1 MKLLNLKATTQE
13 EQVLLDYLQETV
25 SDTLADK
32 INNGVVIEKDGK
44 KLISKK
50 TLNSFIRF
58 ATKQAQ
64 EQADKDAKS
73 ACIHS
78 DVVFGWAIHYFEEDS
93 IEGKLYNEDGTE
105 YNPPKP
111 KVEIKPY
118 TPPVSVKKE
127 QPDQLS
133 LFDELEEPKTDEEEQ
148 VEGEHEETVEEPKT
162 PVQEQPKGNALYQ
175 RYKKQQKQY
184 PNYLLFFRVGDFYEA
199 FEDEAITMSRI
210 LNLTL
215 TSREMGLETRVP
227 MCGVPYHAADIYI
240 SKLITNGYKVA
251 ICEELQNSKKT
262 IDQETGEIM
271 NENDTT
277 LTYILDMFG
286 DSVEVK

>member
-1 MKLLNLKATTQE
+1 MKLLNLKANTQE

-32 INNGVVIEKDGK
+32 INNGVEIEKDGK

-50 TLNSFIRF
+50 TLNSFIQF

-64 EQADKDAKS
+64 EQADKDTKS

-78 DVVFGWAIHYFEEDS
+78 DVVFGWTVHYFEEDS
-93 IEGKLYNEDGTE
+93 IEGTLYNEDGTE

-111 KVEIKPY
+111 KLEIKPY
-118 TPPVSVKKE
+118 TPPVPAKKE

-133 LFDELEEPKTDEEEQ
+133 LFDELEE
-148 VEGEHEETVEEPKT
+148 TVEEHKM
-162 PVQEQPKGNALYQ
+162 PVQESPKGNALYQ

-199 FEDEAITMSRI
+199 FEDDAITMSRI

-227 MCGVPYHAADIYI
+227 MCGVPYHAVDNYI

-262 IDQETGEIM
+262 IDQETGEIID
-271 NENDTT
+271 ENDTT
-277 LTYILDMFG
+277 LAYILDMFG